1 MKEDVA
7 IQNQPRRYLG
17 ICENKCYHGPIFT
30 AAAQFEE
37 RIGNI
42 KTAIQIC
49 EDGLEY
55 NCSHGPLWFLLI
67 KLAAKVGD
75 NYRFRFAS
83 DFDSLLEEAI
93 RYKTDYGHTRSALSP
108 ELKWKLYLEA
118 AQYQETTGKID
129 LARKYLMKSTICCNN
144 QKLKWK
150 IWIIGAKIEARIGS
164 MDTAKSLIERSLL
177 EMPQKKQNIGLL
189 EYAKYYEMIRKPE
202 TSYKILSHARK
213 IMESDW
219 KIYFK
224 SVLAYM
230 RNGKLENAEKLVKA
244 SINKHFFV
252 GRLWATLIQLK
263 HAKIKSVSDSKK
275 AFKVRKYIK
284 SIHYRLLFML
294 TKTYQKVVKYGV
306 KELDSFHLLCAIN
319 TT

>member
-1 MKEDVA
+1 MHCLKEDVV
-7 IQNQPRRYLG
+7 ISNQLKKYLDTY
-17 ICENKCYHGPIFT
+17 ENKCYSYGLIFT

-42 KTAIQIC
+42 KTALQIC

-67 KLAAKVGD
+67 KLAARVGD
-75 NYRFRFAS
+75 DYRFRFAA

-93 RYKTDYGHTRSALSP
+93 RYKTEYGHTRSAISP
-108 ELKWKLYLEA
+108 ELRWKIYLEA
-118 AQYQETTGKID
+118 AQYQETNGKID
-129 LARKYLMKSTICCNN
+129 LARKYLMKSTMCCNN

-150 IWIIGAKIEARIGS
+150 IWIIGAKIETRIGS

-189 EYAKYYEMIRKPE
+189 EYAKYYEMIGKVE
-202 TSYKILSHARK
+202 TSYKILYHAQRA
-213 IMESDW
+213 MESDW
-219 KIYFK
+219 KIFFK

-230 RNGKLENAEKLVKA
+230 RNGKLDSAEKLIKVA
-244 SINKHFFV
+244 INKHFFV

-263 HAKIKSVSDSKK
+263 HAKIKNVFDSKK
-275 AFKVRKYIK
+275 AFKVNLRPYDYNIGVCTCSQK
-284 SIHYRLLFML
+284 H
-294 TKTYQKVVKYGV
+294 TKKW
-306 KELDSFHLLCAIN
+306 
-319 TT
+319 